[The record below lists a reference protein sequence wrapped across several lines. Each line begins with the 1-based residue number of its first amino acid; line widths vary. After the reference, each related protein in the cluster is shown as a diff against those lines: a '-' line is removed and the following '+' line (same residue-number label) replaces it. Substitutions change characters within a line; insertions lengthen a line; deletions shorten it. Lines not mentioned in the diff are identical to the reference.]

1 MPSKRALKLL
11 VVDDMATSRGLIT
24 QALDEIGLTQY
35 SAESDPAQAY
45 QSLARTPV
53 HLVLSDF
60 NMPGLSGLQ
69 LLEKLRQTPATK
81 NVGFILITGKPS
93 PQIVADAQRL
103 RLNNMI
109 KKPFTAASL
118 KTCIEAVTGPLTA

>member
-1 MPSKRALKLL
+1 MPSKRAIKLL

-24 QALDEIGLTQY
+24 QSLDEIGLTNY
-35 SAESDPAQAY
+35 TAESDPASA
-45 QSLARTPV
+45 LATLLKSPV

-60 NMPGLSGLQ
+60 NMPGMSGLQ
-69 LLEKLRQTPATK
+69 LLEKLRANPATR

-93 PQIVADAQRL
+93 QQIVADAQRL

-109 KKPFTAASL
+109 KKPFTSAAMH
-118 KTCIEAVTGPLTA
+118 KCIEAVTGPLTA

>member
-1 MPSKRALKLL
+1 MKSMRALKLF

-24 QALDEIGLTQY
+24 QALDEIGLTNY
-35 SAESDPAQAY
+35 ETESDPRAAY
-45 QSLARTPV
+45 TAIAKSPV

-69 LLEKLRQTPATK
+69 LLEHLRRTPATK

-93 PQIVADAQRL
+93 QEIVTEAQRL
-103 RLNNMI
+103 KLNNLI
-109 KKPFTAASL
+109 KKPFTADAMR
-118 KTCIEAVTGPLTA
+118 KCIEAVTGPLVA